1 MIAHQSYKVLS
12 LKYRPQHFE
21 DVVGQDHITLTLQ
34 NAIVQNRFANGYLF
48 TGPRGVGKTTCARLL
63 AKAANCTA
71 LKNGD
76 PCNKCTHCIEI
87 TDGRHLDVMEV
98 DGASTRGIDAIR
110 ELREMVKYP
119 PMHASKR
126 VYIIDEVHML
136 TKEAFNALLKTLEE
150 PPPHVMFIFA
160 TTEPHKVPP
169 TIHSRCQR
177 YDFKRIPM
185 NTIIEKLNQ
194 ISKDEN
200 INIPEDSLSI
210 VARKGDGSMRDAFSL
225 LDQVFAHSTLE
236 LTPETIRHILGILD
250 SKIYENTLKY
260 IINRDGK
267 GLLTFWNDLLNNGID
282 INEYLDGLSQ
292 YFRDL
297 LVVKIAGDASLLEMG
312 TEESKQIAE
321 YVSQLDERDILR
333 WQTLLI
339 SSLREIK
346 FVSNQSVFVELLLLK
361 FVRMTPSISI
371 ETILNENIVSP
382 QVTTKETSIIVE
394 PVQKVKEKIA
404 PPIVNNVTENTGSYA
419 TTKEIT
425 PPSTSSG
432 KEILTDGQC
441 KERWPKFIEM
451 LSKNSP
457 MVGTFLQ
464 EGELQGI
471 ENNEIVLIFS
481 NQLSFQVDKLK
492 SNISELVDVG
502 KKVFNKKMKFIF
514 KTDQNQDVKQ
524 REEDEILGHPTSQ
537 HIISLFDGE
546 ILNT

>member
-333 WQTLLI
+333 WQNLLI

>member
-1 MIAHQSYKVLS
+1 M
-12 LKYRPQHFE
+12 
-21 DVVGQDHITLTLQ
+21 
-34 NAIVQNRFANGYLF
+34 
-48 TGPRGVGKTTCARLL
+48 
-63 AKAANCTA
+63 
-71 LKNGD
+71 
-76 PCNKCTHCIEI
+76 
-87 TDGRHLDVMEV
+87 
-98 DGASTRGIDAIR
+98 
-110 ELREMVKYP
+110 
-119 PMHASKR
+119 
-126 VYIIDEVHML
+126 
-136 TKEAFNALLKTLEE
+136 
-150 PPPHVMFIFA
+150 
-160 TTEPHKVPP
+160 
-169 TIHSRCQR
+169 
-177 YDFKRIPM
+177 
-185 NTIIEKLNQ
+185 
-194 ISKDEN
+194 
-200 INIPEDSLSI
+200 
-210 VARKGDGSMRDAFSL
+210 
-225 LDQVFAHSTLE
+225 
-236 LTPETIRHILGILD
+236 
-250 SKIYENTLKY
+250 
-260 IINRDGK
+260 
-267 GLLTFWNDLLNNGID
+267 
-282 INEYLDGLSQ
+282 
-292 YFRDL
+292 
-297 LVVKIAGDASLLEMG
+297 
-312 TEESKQIAE
+312 
-321 YVSQLDERDILR
+321 
-333 WQTLLI
+333 
-339 SSLREIK
+339 
-346 FVSNQSVFVELLLLK
+346 
-361 FVRMTPSISI
+361 
-371 ETILNENIVSP
+371 
-382 QVTTKETSIIVE
+382 KETSIIVE

>member
-346 FVSNQSVFVELLLLK
+346 FVSNQSVFVALLLLK